1 MHCKKCGLRLAKE
14 TMSCPACSQVHQAVI
29 QYRSE
34 QPVYHPSHL
43 NDRNRNKAIASLGLG
58 LSGLLTWLI
67 PLGGFG
73 TSIIGFVMGIK
84 GLNSSFK
91 SGAIAGI
98 VLNTL
103 FFALSF
109 VWFMMVLDMVLS
121 VVLKNILDS

>member
-1 MHCKKCGLRLAKE
+1 
-14 TMSCPACSQVHQAVI
+14 
-29 QYRSE
+29 
-34 QPVYHPSHL
+34 
-43 NDRNRNKAIASLGLG
+43 
-58 LSGLLTWLI
+58 
-67 PLGGFG
+67 
-73 TSIIGFVMGIK
+73 MGIK